1 MGTPDFAVTAL
12 SAIFSEYKND
22 LIGVVTR
29 TDTPKNRGHVMLP
42 PPVKVA
48 AEKMGIPVFQPQ
60 NLKEEIF
67 GETLRALSPDVIIV
81 AAYGKLL
88 PKYVLDFPKH
98 GCINIHASLLPEY
111 RGAAPIARAI
121 MDGKKELGITIMY
134 MEEGLD
140 TGDMIM
146 SSSLTF
152 ENKENKGEIEE
163 KLSELGADMIVE
175 TLGKLCR
182 GEKLETKKQDDEKSN
197 YAAKIEKSDCEIDFS
212 RSAMEIENLVRALSP
227 APYAFTTLNGKNIK
241 IAKVHAENDGSHED
255 YGTVTEMNAK
265 GDGKIKVAAKDGSVF
280 IDRLI
285 PEGKKEMSAGDF
297 VRGRGINTGDILG
310 KKEKE

>member
-1 MGTPDFAVTAL
+1 MGTPDFAVMAL

-22 LIGVVTR
+22 LVGVVTKI
-29 TDTPKNRGHVMLP
+29 DTPKNRGHVMLP

-48 AEKMGIPVFQPQ
+48 AEKMGIPVFQPK
-60 NLKEEIF
+60 NLKEENF

-88 PKYVLDFPKH
+88 PKYVLDFPKY

-134 MEEGLD
+134 MAEGLD

-146 SSSLTF
+146 SRSLVF
-152 ENKENKGEIEE
+152 QNGENKGEIEQ
-163 KLSELGADMIVE
+163 KLAELGADMMTE
-175 TLGKLCR
+175 TLGKLYR
-182 GEKLETKKQDDEKSN
+182 GEKLEAKKQNDEIST
-197 YAAKIEKSDCEIDFS
+197 YAAKIEKTDCEIDFS
-212 RSAMEIENLVRALSP
+212 KNAEEIENLVRALAP

-241 IAKVHAENDGSHED
+241 IAKVHAEKADVSEGF
-255 YGTVTEMNAK
+255 GTVTETNVK
-265 GDGKIKVAAKDGSVF
+265 GDGKIKVAAKDGVIF

-310 KKEKE
+310 KKEK

>member
-1 MGTPDFAVTAL
+1 MKILFMGTPDFAVTAL

-22 LIGVVTR
+22 LIGVVTK

-60 NLKEEIF
+60 NLKEENF
-67 GETLRALSPDVIIV
+67 GETLRTLSPDVIIV

-88 PKYVLDFPKH
+88 PKYV
-98 GCINIHASLLPEY
+98 HASLLPEY

-121 MDGKKELGITIMY
+121 MDGKKQLGITIMY

-146 SSSLTF
+146 VSSLTF

-175 TLGKLCR
+175 TLGKLYR

-212 RSAMEIENLVRALSP
+212 RSAMEIENLVRALAP

-255 YGTVTEMNAK
+255 YGTVTETNAK

-297 VRGRGINTGDILG
+297 VRGRGINAGDILG